1 MFKGEKQVIRRSKRT
16 GTFTGNS
23 TSNSTDLIHMAAVEG
38 GKEDVRVPSMWLE
51 AENEKMMKRNLPK

>member
-1 MFKGEKQVIRRSKRT
+1 
-16 GTFTGNS
+16 
-23 TSNSTDLIHMAAVEG
+23 MAAVEG